1 MLPTV
6 DMMYTK
12 HNINIYISNIYNSL
26 KKFSV
31 YNICHRQN
39 KTLGILSS
47 RSEQKIISP
56 RFINGPG
63 KCRVPNAVPEK
74 HGFVL
79 TRKDHKEVYCFVSIL
94 CGILPFPIGAYRIAI
109 LQTFQP
115 SPTHLQAFDKPFPFF
130 SSLQTLIHFN
140 LITQEITECAENKVE
155 KRKQKR
161 IGVPVP
167 VNLLLWSPLPVSSVI
182 LSWCFVENRVVCIV
196 KPLDVVLKRR
206 DWKRVSSLLFTR
218 DFRQTN
224 YFVLFSFVHSSY

>member
-1 MLPTV
+1 M
-6 DMMYTK
+6 
-12 HNINIYISNIYNSL
+12 
-26 KKFSV
+26 
-31 YNICHRQN
+31 
-39 KTLGILSS
+39 
-47 RSEQKIISP
+47 
-56 RFINGPG
+56 GPVNA
-63 KCRVPNAVPEK
+63 RVRNAVSQK

-79 TRKDHKEVYCFVSIL
+79 TREDHKEVYCFVSIL

-140 LITQEITECAENKVE
+140 LITQEITESDETKVE

-167 VNLLLWSPLPVSSVI
+167 VNLLPWSPLTVSSVI
-182 LSWCFVENRVVCIV
+182 LSWCFAANGVVCIV

-206 DWKRVSSLLFTR
+206 DWKQVFSLLFTR

-224 YFVLFSFVHSSY
+224 YFVFFSFVHSSCKPTVFP